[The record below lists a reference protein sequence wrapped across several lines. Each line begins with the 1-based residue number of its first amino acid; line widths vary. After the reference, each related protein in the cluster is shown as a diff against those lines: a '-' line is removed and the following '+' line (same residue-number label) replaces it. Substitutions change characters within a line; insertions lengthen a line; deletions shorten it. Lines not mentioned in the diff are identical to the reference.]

1 MNLYEEKE
9 NFFQTWS
16 YDEFAPASSSEF
28 YRELFPLGS
37 FEKRLGK
44 LAEYPKTNIGNGFI
58 VYTTSADRK
67 RTRMVFDDLA
77 EIFELQDNECAFMS
91 PCSYFGKNRTAK
103 NARLLYALAFDLDG
117 VGQEQLEIFFGFHLY
132 HRHYPRPT
140 YIVNSGGGVHLY
152 YFFEKPLPMTPTNQR
167 SLKKIKYALTK
178 IMWNVDTSLIVN
190 PQYQG
195 LNQGFRLV
203 GGLTKNGERVTAWR
217 TGERIAVAEL
227 VKFIP
232 KDLQVEFKIYSSK
245 ISLEQAKEKYPDW
258 YKERIVQGRKK
269 MSWTNKRALY
279 DWWKTKASLVKFHH
293 RYFYIMSLTIYAVK
307 CGIEFDELKK
317 DAFYFMKFFNQSS
330 KEPFTEQD
338 VNAALKMYSENYKS
352 FPRDEIAKITAIPI
366 QPNKRNGR
374 PQKQHLEIARATQA
388 IQEKY
393 NGTNWREGNGRKS
406 VKDAVFNFLDMNP
419 KATYKEFCELT
430 SLQKSS
436 FYKYKKIWK
445 DEKLAAYERD
455 RKQFAI
461 ASLFDNC
468 IRDAET
474 GEPVDLLQLITGIK
488 PPTEPPKLTDYLP

>member
-9 NFFQTWS
+9 NFFKTWT
-16 YDEFAPASSSEF
+16 YDEFSPASSSEF

-44 LAEYPKTNIGNGFI
+44 LTEYPKTNIGNGFI
-58 VYTTSADRK
+58 VYTTQSDRK

-117 VGQEQLEIFFGFHLY
+117 VGQEQLESFFAFHLY

-152 YFFEKPLPMTPTNQR
+152 YFFEKPLPMTPINQR
-167 SLKKIKYALTK
+167 NMKKIKYALTQM
-178 IMWNVDTSLIVN
+178 MWNVDTSRIEK

-203 GGLTKNGERVTAWR
+203 GGKTKNGERVTAWR
-217 TGERIAVAEL
+217 TGERIAVEEL
-227 VKFIP
+227 INFIP

-245 ISLEQAKEKYPDW
+245 VSLEQAKEKYPEW
-258 YKERIVQGRKK
+258 YNERIVQGRKK
-269 MSWTNKRALY
+269 MSWKNNRALY

-352 FPRDEIAKITAIPI
+352 FPRDEISKITAIPI

-374 PQKQHLEIARATQA
+374 KQADHLKLARFIRDEVNQN
-388 IQEKY
+388 I
-393 NGTNWREGNGRKS
+393 NWREGNGRKS

-436 FYKYKKIWK
+436 FYKYKKLWK
-445 DEKLAAYERD
+445 AERLAAYERD